1 MKLSLTN
8 FLLMVVTIFAT
19 TMAIDFLTGQS
30 FQFSLQKLIWK
41 FISSIAIGA
50 AIYAM
55 TYINNKNQK

>member
-41 FISSIAIGA
+41 LISSIAIGA